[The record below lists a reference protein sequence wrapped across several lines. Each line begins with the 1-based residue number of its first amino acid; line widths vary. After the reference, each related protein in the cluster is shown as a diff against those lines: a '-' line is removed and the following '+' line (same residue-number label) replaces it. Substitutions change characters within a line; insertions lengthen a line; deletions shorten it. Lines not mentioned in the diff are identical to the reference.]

1 MFKKT
6 IAVASAAVMALST
19 IVTGCG
25 SFNKYSIVM
34 DIPDE
39 KTATL
44 EFNNAA
50 VDDFVQSGYISVEEG
65 EGIEVVSDLNDSG
78 KVLIGFIAVPEE
90 QSIDEL
96 PDLTNVK
103 YEMMISGVATQ
114 GGSFEPG
121 EYDLKV
127 TVQGKATGTVTLKV
141 KPVGSLE
148 GAIGMEYLGNAEDA
162 AGTDAADDAGAVE
175 GAGAGTTAAVAG
187 GHTNWTQAATAEEAA
202 KGAGLD
208 FLADLNGTQT
218 SLGVLGEMGAITY
231 RYMDGVAQIFCPV
244 AAVEMSVIK
253 GRIPSGNDGDVS
265 LDSTPYK
272 YEWTQDVDGQEVK
285 CFGNREGEA
294 TKTIWTAGDYNYAIV
309 AYGAGGDDDFGLRT
323 EDVVTMVNA
332 VK

>member
-1 MFKKT
+1 MFKKA
-6 IAVASAAVMALST
+6 IAVAAAAVMALST

-44 EFNNAA
+44 EFNNAD

-114 GGSFEPG
+114 GGTFEPG

-148 GAIGMEYLGNAEDA
+148 GA
-162 AGTDAADDAGAVE
+162 
-175 GAGAGTTAAVAG
+175 GAGTTAAAAG

>member
-114 GGSFEPG
+114 GGTFEPG

-148 GAIGMEYLGNAEDA
+148 GA
-162 AGTDAADDAGAVE
+162 
-175 GAGAGTTAAVAG
+175 GAGTTAAAAG

>member
-1 MFKKT
+1 MFKKA
-6 IAVASAAVMALST
+6 IAVAAAAVMALST

-114 GGSFEPG
+114 GGTFEPG

-141 KPVGSLE
+141 KPVGSL
-148 GAIGMEYLGNAEDA
+148 
-162 AGTDAADDAGAVE
+162 V
-175 GAGAGTTAAVAG
+175 GAGAGTTAAAAG

>member
-1 MFKKT
+1 MT
-6 IAVASAAVMALST
+6 LAMVLA
-19 IVTGCG
+19 GCG
-25 SFNKYSIVM
+25 NIGKPSIVM

-44 EFNNAA
+44 EFNNAD

-103 YEMMISGVATQ
+103 YEMMNSGVATQ
-114 GGSFEPG
+114 GGTFEPG

-141 KPVGSLE
+141 KPVDSL
-148 GAIGMEYLGNAEDA
+148 
-162 AGTDAADDAGAVE
+162 E
-175 GAGAGTTAAVAG
+175 GAGAGTTAAAAG

>member
-1 MFKKT
+1 MFKKA
-6 IAVASAAVMALST
+6 IAVAAAAVMALST

-114 GGSFEPG
+114 GGTFEPG

-127 TVQGKATGTVTLKV
+127 TVQGKATGTVTLSV
-141 KPVGSLE
+141 KPVDSL
-148 GAIGMEYLGNAEDA
+148 
-162 AGTDAADDAGAVE
+162 E
-175 GAGAGTTAAVAG
+175 GAGAGTTAAAAG

-323 EDVVTMVNA
+323 EDIVTMVNA

>member
-1 MFKKT
+1 MFKKA
-6 IAVASAAVMALST
+6 IAVAAAAVMALST

-114 GGSFEPG
+114 GGTFEPG

-141 KPVGSLE
+141 KPVDSL
-148 GAIGMEYLGNAEDA
+148 
-162 AGTDAADDAGAVE
+162 E
-175 GAGAGTTAAVAG
+175 GAGAGTTAAAAG

-218 SLGVLGEMGAITY
+218 SLGVLGEIGAITY

>member
-1 MFKKT
+1 MFKKA
-6 IAVASAAVMALST
+6 IAVAAATVMALST

-114 GGSFEPG
+114 GGTFEPG

-127 TVQGKATGTVTLKV
+127 TAQGKATGTVTLKV
-141 KPVGSLE
+141 KPVGSL
-148 GAIGMEYLGNAEDA
+148 
-162 AGTDAADDAGAVE
+162 V
-175 GAGAGTTAAVAG
+175 GAGAGTTAAAAG

>member
-114 GGSFEPG
+114 GGTFEPG

-141 KPVGSLE
+141 KPVDSL
-148 GAIGMEYLGNAEDA
+148 
-162 AGTDAADDAGAVE
+162 E
-175 GAGAGTTAAVAG
+175 GAGAGTTAAAAG